1 MAQIQQTRF
10 REVLEEFLEQ
20 RGWTDE
26 LEADEEGVAFT
37 LKTGI
42 DIDDQTGTL
51 IVEASDR
58 TELVGVYI
66 YYNIRCKDTKL
77 DQMALL
83 LNRIHAREHYGRF
96 QFFDDGFVRWM
107 HLVDFEG
114 STPSWRSVQ
123 QIVGPGWQLA
133 SKWLDAIAAVALTR
147 QTATEALEEHD
158 ALEQARER
166 AEEAEAAAEDGG
178 EGEAERDT
186 PREL

>member
-1 MAQIQQTRF
+1 MSDSDRNSFEDI
-10 REVLEEFLEQ
+10 LEEFLEQ

-42 DIDDQTGTL
+42 DIGDQTGKL
-51 IVEASDR
+51 IVEASDQ

-66 YYNIRCKDTKL
+66 YYNIRCKETKL
-77 DQMALL
+77 EQMALL

-96 QFFDDGFVRWM
+96 QCFDDGFVRWM